1 MDIEELN
8 SVLLSSLFGESKQ
21 ASGDGV
27 PCRRAAVDTNYAG
40 KAITTTLDDYQT
52 QFTYTDNASGE
63 SDSIKLDIFDPDAR
77 WRSAWA
83 PRKGDKISSKI
94 AVKDWL
100 SVGDDRVL
108 DCGSFTLDSVDFS
121 GEPSMLNMGAVSA
134 PLDDA
139 FATTERSDTWEQTTV
154 KQIAQKIADRYQM
167 ELCFDCEDV
176 SIAKKE
182 QSKQTDSDFLNKLC
196 EDYGLCLKVFAGK
209 IVIFSR
215 PDYKEKDPVAT
226 IAIEDI
232 FTNWK
237 FDSDLAGNYTGV
249 KIEYSQTSTIE
260 TTTKKGKATKKKKKE
275 KVSFEY
281 GTGPRW
287 LKINEKVD
295 DPADAE
301 RLAKGRLEKENH
313 GKSRLSIS
321 TLGNPTLVASQC
333 ITVAGLG
340 PTISG
345 KYYIDSITHEIGGSG
360 YVCSYKLALITTK
373 TKEVVYDA
381 VDRLAALG
389 IINKP
394 SYWKEHY
401 KDVQYLDE
409 LLIDMAVRLKVNA
422 VTEIVK
428 DVDLALNTMK
438 ACGVINSPD
447 YWRSNMNALAY
458 LPELFLKAAN
468 SVKSEVIPVG

>member
-1 MDIEELN
+1 MINEELN
-8 SVLLSSLFGESKQ
+8 SILLSSLFGESKKTN
-21 ASGDGV
+21 GDGT

-52 QFTYTDNASGE
+52 QFTYTDKASGE
-63 SDSIKLDIFDPDAR
+63 SDSIKLDIMDPDAR

-83 PRKGDKISSKI
+83 PRKGDKITSKI

-100 SVGDDRVL
+100 KTGDDRVL
-108 DCGSFTLDSVDFS
+108 NCGSFILDSVDFS

-134 PLDDA
+134 PVDDA
-139 FATTERSDTWEQTTV
+139 FSTEQRTFTWEQTTL
-154 KQIAQKIADRYQM
+154 KQIAQSIAERYGM
-167 ELCFDCEDV
+167 ELCFDCDDV
-176 SIAKKE
+176 SISKKE

-196 EDYGLCLKVFAGK
+196 EDYGLCLKIYAAKLV
-209 IVIFSR
+209 VFSR
-215 PDYKEKDPVAT
+215 PAYKEKDPVAT

-237 FDSDLAGNYTGV
+237 FTSDLAGNYTGV
-249 KIEYSQTSTIE
+249 KIDYTQTSTIE
-260 TTTKKGKATKKKKKE
+260 TKTKKGKPSKKKKKE
-275 KVSFEY
+275 KLSYEY

-287 LKINEKVD
+287 LKINEKID
-295 DPADAE
+295 STADAE

-313 GKSRLSIS
+313 GKSKLTIS

-333 ITVAGLG
+333 VTVAGLG
-340 PTISG
+340 PTVSG
-345 KYYIDSITHEIGGSG
+345 KYYIDSITHEVGGSG
-360 YVCSYKLALITTK
+360 YVCNYELVLVTTK

-389 IINKP
+389 IVTKP
-394 SYWKEHY
+394 AYWKQHY

-409 LLIDMAVRLKVNA
+409 LLIDMAVRLKVNS
-422 VTEIVK
+422 VTDIVK
-428 DVDLALNTMK
+428 DTDLALATMK
-438 ACGVINSPD
+438 ACGVINNPD
-447 YWRSNMNALAY
+447 YWKANMNALAY
-458 LPELFLKAAN
+458 LPDLFLKAAN